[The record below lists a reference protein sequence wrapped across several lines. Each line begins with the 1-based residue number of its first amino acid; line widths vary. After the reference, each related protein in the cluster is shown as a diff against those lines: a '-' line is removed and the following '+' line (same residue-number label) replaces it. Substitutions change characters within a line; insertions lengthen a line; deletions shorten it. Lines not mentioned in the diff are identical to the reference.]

1 MVNCTRC
8 GIELEEGIA
17 QHRIDMARKHNRAI
31 DKHCGDCKLTSPVQ
45 YTKSTGCIPWLGDV
59 DDDFRPYDKNGYY
72 RPGERSC
79 GKKDCVQ
86 PKHIIGF
93 VEVKK
98 TKRAARK
105 EPRTIEVKAI
115 ERLPETLLEALTAEQ
130 HSIAYRTG
138 ETLGYHELIARLRRE
153 RLKPANWSD
162 K

>member
-1 MVNCTRC
+1 MNCSRC

-17 QHRIDMARKHNRAI
+17 QHRIDMSRKHNRAI
-31 DKHCGDCKLTSPVQ
+31 DKACGDCKLTSEIQ
-45 YTKSTGCIPWLGDV
+45 RIKKTGCIPWLGEV
-59 DDDFRPYDKNGYY
+59 DDDFRPIDRNGFY
-72 RPGERSC
+72 RYGERSC

-86 PKHIIGF
+86 AKHVIGL
-93 VEVKK
+93 VEVKAI
-98 TKRAARK
+98 KRAARK
-105 EPRTIEVKAI
+105 VPRTIEVKTI
-115 ERLPETLLEALTAEQ
+115 ERLPETLMEALTAEQ